1 MDLSAP
7 HAAGWVETT
16 KYNRKQLNMREYE
29 NLEQLNI
36 KEKNNNLEQLNITEN
51 KNLDQLNI
59 TERKN
64 HNLIVLLWSSM
75 LRKKRKRQVFPNIT
89 AANSG

>member
-1 MDLSAP
+1 
-7 HAAGWVETT
+7 
-16 KYNRKQLNMREYE
+16 MREYE

-36 KEKNNNLEQLNITEN
+36 ERESNNLEQLNITEN

-64 HNLIVLLWSSM
+64 HNLIVLLGSSM
-75 LRKKRKRQVFPNIT
+75 LRKKRQ
-89 AANSG
+89 S

>member
-1 MDLSAP
+1 
-7 HAAGWVETT
+7 
-16 KYNRKQLNMREYE
+16 MREYE

-64 HNLIVLLWSSM
+64 HNLIVLLLSSM
-75 LRKKRKRQVFPNIT
+75 LRKKRQ
-89 AANSG
+89 S

>member
-1 MDLSAP
+1 
-7 HAAGWVETT
+7 
-16 KYNRKQLNMREYE
+16 MREYE

-64 HNLIVLLWSSM
+64 HNLIVLLGSSM
-75 LRKKRKRQVFPNIT
+75 LRKK
-89 AANSG
+89 

>member
-1 MDLSAP
+1 
-7 HAAGWVETT
+7 
-16 KYNRKQLNMREYE
+16 MREYE

-75 LRKKRKRQVFPNIT
+75 LRKKGQ
-89 AANSG
+89 S